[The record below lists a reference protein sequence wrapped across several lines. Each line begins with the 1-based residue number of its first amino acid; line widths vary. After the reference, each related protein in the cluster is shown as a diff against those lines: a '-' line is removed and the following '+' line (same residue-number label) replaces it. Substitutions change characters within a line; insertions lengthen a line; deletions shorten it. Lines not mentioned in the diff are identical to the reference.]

1 MPTPLWLNIF
11 LLCGIS
17 EEPNLWHAA
26 CWGGKCTILMQVQ
39 ETLLLEKGLHIDSPA
54 LVLDYPLLCDDAL
67 DQG

>member
-1 MPTPLWLNIF
+1 
-11 LLCGIS
+11 
-17 EEPNLWHAA
+17 
-26 CWGGKCTILMQVQ
+26 MQVQ